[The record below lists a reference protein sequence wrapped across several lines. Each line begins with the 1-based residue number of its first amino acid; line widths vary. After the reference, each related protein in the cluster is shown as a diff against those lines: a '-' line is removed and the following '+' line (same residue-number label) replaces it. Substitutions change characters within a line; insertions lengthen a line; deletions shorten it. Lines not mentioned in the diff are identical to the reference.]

1 MRLPWQV
8 SWGMRSET
16 TTRSAGNIDSPL
28 APKQPHFAAK
38 AKRVIHLFLNG
49 GPSHVDTFDH
59 KPALDKYH
67 GQELPRSMHLVTERR
82 TGTVMRSPF
91 KFQRYGQSGI
101 EVSEIFSH
109 VGECIDDIAV
119 IRSMQADVPNHIP
132 SCLLMNT
139 GDSRLIRPSV
149 GSWVTYGLGS
159 ENQNLPGF
167 VAMRPGGYPNNG
179 GTQNFGAGF
188 LPGAHQGTY
197 IDTRHTQIEKLIENT
212 TNQRVSG
219 ADQGRQLELLRELN
233 ERSPPGARQERA
245 DRGPHPVL

>member
-1 MRLPWQV
+1 M
-8 SWGMRSET
+8 
-16 TTRSAGNIDSPL
+16 
-28 APKQPHFAAK
+28 
-38 AKRVIHLFLNG
+38 IHLFLSG
-49 GPSHVDTFDH
+49 GPSHVDTFDP

-67 GQELPRSMHLVTERR
+67 GQELPKSMHLVTERR

-91 KFQRYGQSGI
+91 QFQRYGQSGI

-132 SCLLMNT
+132 SILLMNC
-139 GDSRLIRPSV
+139 GDARLVRPSL

-167 VAMRPGGYPNNG
+167 VAMRPDGYPGNG
-179 GTQNFGAGF
+179 GPQNWQAGF

-197 IDTRHTQIEKLIENT
+197 IDTRHTDIEKLIENT
-212 TNQRVSG
+212 TNRRVSTAG
-219 ADQGRQLELLRELN
+219 PA
-233 ERSPPGARQERA
+233 PAARTPAGTQ
-245 DRGPHPVL
+245 